1 LAQGSRAISS
11 QRCNLTIHTKPGLIS
26 AEKMRSGVEQEQLGG
41 VPVWP
46 TGGDMTQAPELLT
59 RQTGVKSIEI
69 FAVGGHIAGSRVLET
84 RRVFRSADDYG
95 TASLDAIYN

>member
-1 LAQGSRAISS
+1 
-11 QRCNLTIHTKPGLIS
+11 
-26 AEKMRSGVEQEQLGG
+26 
-41 VPVWP
+41 
-46 TGGDMTQAPELLT
+46 MTQAPELLT
-59 RQTGVKSIEI
+59 RSIGVKSIEI